1 MHIAIIGLGEVGRC
15 YARALHAAGIALSLC
30 NVRPSA
36 AAVDCASSLALPL
49 HTEPGAW
56 LGQAT
61 WVLSCVPGTQSAGV
75 VALVLPF
82 LNREAAFADFSTAA
96 PDVKRSNADA
106 AAAQGSQYV
115 DAAIMGAISLGGART
130 PLLLAGAGAEALQ
143 CVLAPCG
150 ARIRIVANGVAGD
163 AMSLKLLR
171 SVFTKGMEALAVEL
185 LMSAEQQGMREQLYA
200 QLADIDETPLR
211 DYLDMLV
218 RTHVVHA
225 ARRVHEVRD
234 AQALLAARQRP
245 SLVLPGVE
253 RRFAATVLGLASD
266 PLGDADPT
274 LGQALDWLLAQR

>member
-1 MHIAIIGLGEVGRC
+1 MGRC
-15 YARALHAAGIALSLC
+15 YARALHAAGVALSLC
-30 NVRPSA
+30 NVRPSS

-49 HTEPGAW
+49 HTAPGAW
-56 LGQAT
+56 LDQAT

-82 LNREAAFADFSTAA
+82 LHREAAIADFSTAT

-106 AAAQGSQYV
+106 AAAYDIGYV

-150 ARIRIVANGVAGD
+150 AQIRIVPNGVAGD

-253 RRFAATVLGLASD
+253 RRFAATALGLASD
-266 PLGDADPT
+266 PLGNADPT
-274 LGQALDWLLAQR
+274 VGQALDWLLAQR

>member
-56 LGQAT
+56 LDQAS
-61 WVLSCVPGTQSAGV
+61 WVLSCVPGAQSAGV

-82 LNREAAFADFSTAA
+82 LNREAAFADLSTAT

-106 AAAQGSQYV
+106 AAAQGCRYV

-143 CVLAPCG
+143 RVLERCG

-200 QLADIDETPLR
+200 QLADVDETPLR

-225 ARRVHEVRD
+225 ARRVHEVHD

-253 RRFAATVLGLASD
+253 RRFAATALGLAAN
-266 PLGDADPT
+266 PLGNADPT
-274 LGQALDWLLAQR
+274 VGQALDWLLAQR

>member
-15 YARALHAAGIALSLC
+15 YARDLHAAGIALSLC

-82 LNREAAFADFSTAA
+82 LNREAAFADFSTAT

-171 SVFTKGMEALAVEL
+171 SAFTKGMEALAVEL

-266 PLGDADPT
+266 PLGNADPSV
-274 LGQALDWLLAQR
+274 GQALDWLLAQR